1 MFLTKIINQF
11 GDITTMIKKSK
22 KMILAGLMSTITAA
36 YLFGSFAQA
45 KDTAKVTTV
54 KHTPSS
60 AKEKLEA
67 YIKFTQIL
75 NVIESQYVDDINTTA
90 LVDKALKGLMTNLD
104 AHSTFMDGKSYKD
117 LSVQTKGEFGGLGI
131 SIGMKDGALTVI
143 APIDGTP
150 AFKAGVKAGDII
162 LKIDDKAT
170 IGMTIDDSVKLMRGK
185 PKTSLELT
193 IIRKNELKPLQIKIV
208 RDIIKIQSVYAKTI
222 EDKILYIHVTSFD
235 QKVVKG
241 VKKAMKDNNNTQGMI
256 LDLRNN
262 PGGLLDQ
269 AVDLVDLFV
278 EEGAI
283 VSQKG
288 KAKGENLNYNA
299 HKKGTDK
306 NTPIVV
312 LVNGGSAS
320 ASEIVAGAL
329 QDFNRSIVVGEKT
342 FGKGSVQV
350 VMPIGETEALKLT
363 VARYYLPSG
372 RTIQAVGVTPDIIV
386 HLGKIEF
393 EEDPIMLKER
403 DLKKHLEGELVKIN
417 GHSKDINASKEL
429 KLTTDENG
437 TVIDETIITEEQL
450 YNDAQLKSAVDILKA
465 LIITNK
471 GKK

>member
-1 MFLTKIINQF
+1 MFLTKMINQLSD
-11 GDITTMIKKSK
+11 GDITLMITKSK
-22 KMILAGLMSTITAA
+22 KIILAGLTSTIAAA

-45 KDTAKVTTV
+45 KENTNKTAHV
-54 KHTPSS
+54 KST

-75 NVIESQYVDDINTTA
+75 NVIESQYVDDVNTTT

-104 AHSTFMDGKSYKD
+104 AHSTFMDTKSYKD

-143 APIDGTP
+143 APLDGTP

-170 IGMTIDDSVKLMRGK
+170 IGMSIDDSVKLMRGK
-185 PKTSLELT
+185 PGTDITLT
-193 IIRKNELKPLQIKIV
+193 IIRKKELKPLKIKIT
-208 RDIIKIQSVYAKTI
+208 RDIIKIQSVYDKTI
-222 EDKILYIHVTSFD
+222 DDNILYLHITSFD
-235 QKVVKG
+235 QKVVDG
-241 VKKAMKDNNNTQGMI
+241 VKKAIADHNATKGII

-269 AVDLVDLFV
+269 AVGLVDMFV
-278 EEGAI
+278 DHGVI

-288 KAKGENLNYNA
+288 KAQGETIEYKA
-299 HKKGTDK
+299 HKAGTDMK
-306 NTPIVV
+306 TPMVV

-320 ASEIVAGAL
+320 ASEIVSGAL
-329 QDFNRSIVVGEKT
+329 QDFNRSIVIGEKT

-350 VMPIGETEALKLT
+350 VMPIGTTEALKLT

-372 RTIQAVGVTPDIIV
+372 RTIQAVGVTPDITV

-393 EEDPIMLKER
+393 TEDPILLKER
-403 DLKKHLEGELVKIN
+403 DLKKHLEQELVKIDGN
-417 GHSKDINASKEL
+417 VSKSKDSNVSSDSN
-429 KLTTDENG
+429 TTQTD
-437 TVIDETIITEEQL
+437 DSIITEEQL
-450 YNDAQLKSAVDILKA
+450 YKDAQLKSAVDILKA

-471 GKK
+471 GNK